1 MMIIR
6 KEQENDHRKVEELT
20 REAFWN
26 IYEPGTNKHLFIHKL
41 RKTNDL
47 IKELCL
53 VAVYQDQIVGNITYS
68 KSIIINKNDNKTHEV
83 VTFGPISVL
92 PALQRKGIGAALI
105 KQSIKIATE
114 IGYKAIVIK
123 GYRQIYKKFG
133 FQNGKKFGICAA
145 DGSYPK
151 WLLVIELYNGALN
164 DINGVFIKNNVLHTD
179 PVELEDFD
187 KKFPFKEK
195 LVTESQEY
203 FKIMVNLK
211 YEDPDP

>member
-123 GYRQIYKKFG
+123 GYPQIYKKFG

>member
-92 PALQRKGIGAALI
+92 PALQQKGIGAALI

-114 IGYKAIVIK
+114 MGYKAIVIK
-123 GYRQIYKKFG
+123 GYPQIYKKFG